1 MSGIERAK
9 SPRLGKQSSQVSSS
23 LLGPSIRPTVRP
35 TVRPIQA
42 KAIRQLQAQQQHT
55 AHHIDGWP
63 LTEPT
68 NQRLFDAPPLSVSA
82 LVFNARGTPMAA
94 VVYANRGLVHSPSYA
109 LSPSCEAPL
118 SFAKNRLF
126 SLLPV
131 FYSFSLSVCR
141 FVHPAPELLLF
152 VRAEQSR
159 AESSCAVGS
168 SVRPSVR
175 LFFSCCLRDSSA
187 RQRMDRRSMV

>member
-1 MSGIERAK
+1 
-9 SPRLGKQSSQVSSS
+9 
-23 LLGPSIRPTVRP
+23 
-35 TVRPIQA
+35 
-42 KAIRQLQAQQQHT
+42 
-55 AHHIDGWP
+55 
-63 LTEPT
+63 
-68 NQRLFDAPPLSVSA
+68 
-82 LVFNARGTPMAA
+82 MAA

-159 AESSCAVGS
+159 ELLCSWV
-168 SVRPSVR
+168 VRPFVR
-175 LFFSCCLRDSSA
+175 SSAAAFRTDSSGWTLYGITFLWVHGGASHRAAGRRKA
-187 RQRMDRRSMV
+187 RRPAIPSGGEAATLRERKP